1 MRRYETVFIANP
13 SLSQEERQPLFDKL
27 TQLISD
33 GQGLLVKFDEWGVKS
48 LAYEVKKH
56 TRGYYVLTDFCG
68 DGPLVK
74 ELERN
79 MGLDDRFLKYMTVC
93 TAKEVDDEQ
102 IQTEIMEARAKPEP
116 DVVEEAEQSWGE
128 ERPATEAS
136 EPTPEETQVATEAS
150 EPTPEET
157 QVATE
162 AFEPTPEETQVEDS
176 LSESTDEEEPS
187 DGQV

>member
-79 MGLDDRFLKYMTVC
+79 LGLDDRFLKYMTVC
-93 TAKEVDDEQ
+93 TAKEVDADQ
-102 IQTEIMEARAKPEP
+102 VQAEIMEAQAKSEP
-116 DVVEEAEQSWGE
+116 DAVEEAEQSWGE
-128 ERPATEAS
+128 EGPATEAP
-136 EPTPEETQVATEAS
+136 EPTPEETQEAL
-150 EPTPEET
+150 
-157 QVATE
+157 
-162 AFEPTPEETQVEDS
+162 EPTPEETQVEDS
-176 LSESTDEEEPS
+176 SSESTDEEEPS
-187 DGQV
+187 DG

>member
-93 TAKEVDDEQ
+93 TAKEVDADQ
-102 IQTEIMEARAKPEP
+102 IQAEIMEAQAKPEP
-116 DVVEEAEQSWGE
+116 EAVEEAEQSWGE
-128 ERPATEAS
+128 ERPATEAL
-136 EPTPEETQVATEAS
+136 EPTPEETQEAL
-150 EPTPEET
+150 EPAPEET
-157 QVATE
+157 QE
-162 AFEPTPEETQVEDS
+162 APEPTPEETQVEDS
-176 LSESTDEEEPS
+176 SSESTDEEEPS